1 MGHARLSRVPPRPP
15 VPRPPLTTR
24 SFLGHAARGFVIGS
38 ADLVPGVSGGTMA
51 LILGIYRRLV
61 HAIGAFTQRGFRT
74 NLVRGRV
81 RAALEDVDAGFL
93 AALAV
98 GIGTALV
105 LLANVL
111 EHLLTAYQPQVYAA
125 FFGLIAGSVVLVAR
139 RVERWGAGEGT
150 AFAAGAL
157 GAFLLVGLSPTTTP
171 QTAVFLAASGALAV
185 CALILPGISGAFILV
200 LLGKY
205 RFVLEQ
211 LAGGNLVALLPV
223 IGGGV
228 VGLLAFS
235 RVLAWLLDRH
245 GSITLAVLSGF
256 LLGSLRKVWPWQET
270 LGALMVN
277 VAPPGAGPMLVAAG
291 IAVAGAALVF
301 LMDRRGDAS

>member
-1 MGHARLSRVPPRPP
+1 MPPRPP
-15 VPRPPLTTR
+15 VPRPPLSAR
-24 SFLGHAARGFVIGS
+24 AFLAHAARGFVIGC

-61 HAIGAFTQRGFRT
+61 HAIGAFTRQDFRT
-74 NLVRGRV
+74 NLARGRI
-81 RAALEDVDAGFL
+81 RTALEVVDAGFL

-98 GIGTALV
+98 GIATALV
-105 LLANVL
+105 LLANLL
-111 EHLLTAYQPQVYAA
+111 EHLLSTYQPQVYAA

-139 RVERWGAGEGT
+139 RVERWSAAEGA

-171 QTAVFLAASGALAV
+171 QTTLFLAASGALAV

-205 RFVLEQ
+205 RYVLEQ

-223 IGGGV
+223 IGGGL
-228 VGLLAFS
+228 VGLLTFS
-235 RVLAWLLDRH
+235 RVLAWLFDRY

-256 LLGSLRKVWPWQET
+256 LLGSLRKVWPWQESAESFT
-270 LGALMVN
+270 VN
-277 VAPPGAGPMLVAAG
+277 VAPPPGAEPVLVAVG
-291 IAVAGAALVF
+291 LAVASAALVF
-301 LMDRRGDAS
+301 LMDRRGEAR